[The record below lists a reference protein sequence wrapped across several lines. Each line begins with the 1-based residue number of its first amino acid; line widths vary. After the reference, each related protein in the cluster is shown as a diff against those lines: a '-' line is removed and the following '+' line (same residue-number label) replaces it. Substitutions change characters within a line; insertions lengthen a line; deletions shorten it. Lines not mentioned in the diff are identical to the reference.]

1 MDKLNKID
9 IKKSI
14 SKTVLDIFD
23 TMLSLKVEMVDAVTD
38 PDLDKTRLVGS
49 INFSGEVVG
58 VSSIHVS
65 KKYSRVLT
73 ASMLGIK
80 IDEIKDEEEVKDVI
94 GEISNMIT
102 GNLKSDFLDAGLN
115 CIISTPSI
123 TYGDNFVVDPP
134 NITTP
139 QKFIF
144 NHKQYDF
151 VIELYIK
158 EESLPEGKKLEST
171 DLSNDLIQEKINSVD
186 IGVTIINSVIDVYY
200 TMLSMEIERTEEIPA
215 SVMETTRTVA
225 SVTFAGDVDGIFN
238 IQVNDDFARIMTM
251 AMLDIEENEIESDE
265 EVYDVLR
272 EMSNMIG
279 GNLKSQFVDA
289 GLMCELST
297 PSITSGLDFKIE
309 SLNVTSP
316 ESFVFRYKDHAIV
329 VEAGVKKD
337 EKEEPS
343 QEEINA
349 QKKASKKPD
358 QEAKENEFQNLD
370 ILLNIPLGITVEL
383 GRTQKS
389 ISELLKLG
397 PASVVEFSQIE
408 GEPVNILVNQTL
420 IARGEVVVE
429 KEKYGI
435 RILEIISRQDRI
447 NSLQ

>member
-1 MDKLNKID
+1 MDKLSKID

-14 SKTVLDIFD
+14 SKTVIDIFD
-23 TMLSLKVEMVDAVTD
+23 TMLSLEVEMVDAVTD
-38 PDLDKTRLVGS
+38 PDLDKTRVIGS
-49 INFSGEVVG
+49 VNFSGEVVG

-65 KKYSRVLT
+65 KEFSRLLT

-80 IDEIKDEEEVKDVI
+80 IDEIKDEEEIKDVI
-94 GEISNMIT
+94 GEISNMVT
-102 GNLKSDFLDAGLN
+102 GNLKSDFLNAGLN

-123 TYGDNFVVDPP
+123 TYGDNFIVDPP
-134 NITTP
+134 SLTTP

-144 NHKQYDF
+144 KYQHFDF
-151 VIELYIK
+151 LIELYIK

-186 IGVTIINSVIDVYY
+186 IGVTIINSVIDVFY

-297 PSITSGLDFKIE
+297 PSITNGLDFKIE
-309 SLNVTSP
+309 SLKVTSP
-316 ESFVFRYKDHAIV
+316 ESFVFRYKGHAIV

-337 EKEEPS
+337 EKKEPS
-343 QEEINA
+343 QEEI
-349 QKKASKKPD
+349 KAEEKTSIKPKAP
-358 QEAKENEFQNLD
+358 QNELQNLD
-370 ILLNIPLGITVEL
+370 ILLNIPLDITVEL

-408 GEPVNILVNQTL
+408 GEPVNILVNKTL

>member
-1 MDKLNKID
+1 MDKLSKID

-23 TMLSLKVEMVDAVTD
+23 TMLSLEVEMVDAVTD
-38 PDLDKTRLVGS
+38 PDLDKTRVVGS
-49 INFSGEVVG
+49 VNFSGEVVG

-65 KKYSRVLT
+65 KEYSRLLA
-73 ASMLGIK
+73 ASMLGMK
-80 IDEIKDEEEVKDVI
+80 IEEIKDEEEIKDVI
-94 GEISNMIT
+94 GEISNMVT
-102 GNLKSDFLDAGLN
+102 GNLKSDFLDAGLK

-123 TYGDNFVVDPP
+123 TYGDNFIVDPP
-134 NITTP
+134 SITTP
-139 QKFIF
+139 QRFIF
-144 NHKQYDF
+144 KHQQFDF
-151 VIELYIK
+151 LIELYIK

-186 IGVTIINSVIDVYY
+186 IGVTIINSVIDVFY

-297 PSITSGLDFKIE
+297 PSITNGLDFKIE

-337 EKEEPS
+337 EKKEPS
-343 QEEINA
+343 QEEIEA
-349 QKKASKKPD
+349 EKKALKTP
-358 QEAKENEFQNLD
+358 AKAPQNDLQNLD
-370 ILLNIPLGITVEL
+370 ILLNIPLDITVEL

-408 GEPVNILVNQTL
+408 GEPVNILVNKTL

-435 RILEIISRQDRI
+435 RILEIISRQERI